1 MIISLKYTELLDMN
15 YCVKKTHFKTPI
27 QQIYLSRFQMLV
39 SQSAEAFKLVSKSQL
54 FIVTELSISHHKL
67 LNEQL
72 FGITALF
79 LGGYGVKIV
88 L

>member
-1 MIISLKYTELLDMN
+1 
-15 YCVKKTHFKTPI
+15 
-27 QQIYLSRFQMLV
+27 MLV

-54 FIVTELSISHHKL
+54 FIDTKLPISRHKL

-79 LGGYGVKIV
+79 FGGYGVKIV